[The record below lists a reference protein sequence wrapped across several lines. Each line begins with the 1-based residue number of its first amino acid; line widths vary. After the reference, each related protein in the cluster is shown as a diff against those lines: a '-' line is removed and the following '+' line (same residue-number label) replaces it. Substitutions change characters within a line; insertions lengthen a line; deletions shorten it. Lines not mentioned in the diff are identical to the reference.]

1 MLKMEE
7 KKTYERIICRID
19 GMLSKAKYGLVEHI
33 PGDGLKGYDPAFILC
48 RNMYMQLGYIRG
60 LEELS
65 NELTYEMEEHRLTE
79 FGSKPKANEK
89 ETKEE

>member
-1 MLKMEE
+1 MEE
-7 KKTYERIICRID
+7 KQKQTYERIICRID

-65 NELTYEMEEHRLTE
+65 NELMYEMDEHKLTE
-79 FGSKPKANEK
+79 FGPKLKRYKK

>member
-1 MLKMEE
+1 MNFEE
-7 KKTYERIICRID
+7 KKMYERIICRID
-19 GMLSKAKYGLVEHI
+19 MMLSNAKYELVEHI

-65 NELTYEMEEHRLTE
+65 NALKYEMEEHKLTE
-79 FGSKPKANEK
+79 FGPKLKTNKK

>member
-1 MLKMEE
+1 MED
-7 KKTYERIICRID
+7 KKTYEQIICRID
-19 GMLSKAKYGLVEHI
+19 EKLSKAKYGLVGHI

-65 NELTYEMEEHRLTE
+65 NELKYEMEDHKLTE
-79 FGSKPKANEK
+79 FGPKSIANK
-89 ETKEE
+89 RETKEE